1 MNNVISPW
9 KTCSKGHDLTAE
21 NAWLYRSSNQREC
34 RLCAQNITK
43 PQKRRGNFSLGSAPR
58 R

>member
-9 KTCSKGHDLTAE
+9 KTCAKGHDLTDE
-21 NAWLYRSSNQREC
+21 NAWLYRSNNHREC

-43 PQKRRGNFSLGSAPR
+43 PRKRKGNFSLGSAPR